1 MEKRVDNT
9 LLSNGVIIDGI
20 FYPKKNLPSGTLRI
34 ILTTACNYKCVYCFN
49 EGEANKEVRVQSI
62 DKLKKIIHVAKDFGI
77 NSIKLTGGEPLLYPD
92 VEELL
97 AYMQQENIG
106 YYDFTTNISLL
117 TEDKIEMLNKYNV
130 SSLTLSL
137 NTLEKDKY
145 NYLSGT
151 ENYDL
156 VMKNLSSVL
165 KKFNGKLRINC
176 IVFDEMYDRGDYFNI
191 LKLCQSHNIGLRFVE
206 PSRVEGYPITYT
218 KEKFEE
224 LLNELRD
231 KSSRIVLSDCTSVEY
246 LFFGDWYLTVMHSLC
261 DNKICEACKDYMYVR
276 VTSDDKLKP
285 CLQRRDTEV
294 ELDFSSDEETKKCFV
309 KAINNMGRG
318 INEQN

>member
-1 MEKRVDNT
+1 MINGNVDNT

-20 FYPKKNLPSGTLRI
+20 FYPKKNLSSGTLRI
-34 ILTTACNYKCVYCFN
+34 ILTTACNYKCIYCFN

-62 DKLKKIIHVAKDFGI
+62 DKLKKIIHVAKEFGI
-77 NSIKLTGGEPLLYPD
+77 NSIKLTGGEPLLYPH

-97 AYMQQENIG
+97 EFMQKENIG

-117 TEDKIEMLNKYNV
+117 TEDRINMLNKYKV

-151 ENYDL
+151 NNYNL
-156 VMKNLSSVL
+156 VMHNLSNVL
-165 KKFNGKLRINC
+165 EKFSGKLRINC
-176 IVFDEMYDRGDYFNI
+176 IVFDENYKREDYLNI
-191 LKLCQSHNIGLRFVE
+191 LKLCKSNNIGLRFVE
-206 PSRVEGYPITYT
+206 PSKVNGYPITYT
-218 KEKFEE
+218 KDKFKE
-224 LLNELRD
+224 LLDELRD
-231 KSSRIVLSDCTSVEY
+231 RSNRIVISDCKSVEY
-246 LFFGDWYLTVMHSLC
+246 LFFDEWYLTVMHSLC
-261 DNKICEACKDYMYVR
+261 DNKICDACKDYMYIR
-276 VTSDDKLKP
+276 VTSDEKLKP

-294 ELDFSSDEETKKCFV
+294 ELDFTSDNETKKCFV

-318 INEQN
+318 INE

>member
-1 MEKRVDNT
+1 MINGNVDNT
-9 LLSNGVIIDGI
+9 LLSNGVIIDGM
-20 FYPKKNLPSGTLRI
+20 FYPKKNLPSGTIRI
-34 ILTTACNYKCVYCFN
+34 ILTTACNYKCIYCFN

-62 DKLKKIIHVAKDFGI
+62 DKLKKIIHVAKEFGI
-77 NSIKLTGGEPLLYPD
+77 NSIKLTGGEPLLYPH

-97 AYMQQENIG
+97 EYMQKENIG

-117 TEDKIEMLNKYNV
+117 TEDRINMLNKYNV

-151 ENYDL
+151 NNYDL
-156 VMKNLSSVL
+156 VMHNLSNVL
-165 KKFNGKLRINC
+165 ANFNGKLRINC
-176 IVFDEMYDRGDYFNI
+176 IVFDENYKIEDYLNI
-191 LKLCQSHNIGLRFVE
+191 LELCKSNNIGLRFVE
-206 PSRVEGYPITYT
+206 PSKVDGYPITYT
-218 KEKFEE
+218 KDKFKE

-231 KSSRIVLSDCTSVEY
+231 RSSRIVISDCKSVEY
-246 LFFGDWYLTVMHSLC
+246 LFFDEWYLTVMHSLC
-261 DNKICEACKDYMYVR
+261 DNKICDACKEYMYIR
-276 VTSDDKLKP
+276 VTSDEKLKP

-294 ELDFSSDEETKKCFV
+294 ELDFTNDSEIKKSFV

-318 INEQN
+318 INE